1 MKAIAAPEALEA
13 LREAMVAPVVLVE
26 VTVAPEGLVEG
37 VVAVVAV
44 VEEELRELVR
54 N

>member
-1 MKAIAAPEALEA
+1 MAEAPE
-13 LREAMVAPVVLVE
+13 VLVE